1 MATGVFPVKAD
12 RDPFMCS
19 VIVLYRPG
27 HNWPLLWASNRDEM
41 ADRPWLPPA
50 RHWPDRQEVVAGR
63 DELAGGSWLGIN
75 DAGVIAGVLNRRNT
89 LGPQE
94 GKRSRGELVLDALD
108 FADAADAVGM
118 LRELDAH
125 AFRPFNMVLCDN
137 RDAFWVRNLG
147 NKVEAE
153 ALPPGLSMITA
164 SDRNDLNSK
173 RIRWFLPRWME
184 APVPD
189 PDRGDW
195 GAWQD
200 LLCSKEHDP
209 AATVFDAMN
218 IVSNTGFGTVSSS
231 LIALPAPQFATRR
244 PIWKFVG
251 GRLDKSSTWQDIE
264 I

>member
-1 MATGVFPVKAD
+1 
-12 RDPFMCS
+12 MCS

-41 ADRPWLPPA
+41 ADRPWSPPA
-50 RHWPDRQEVVAGR
+50 RHWPDRSEVVAGR
-63 DELAGGSWLGIN
+63 DELAGGTWLGIN
-75 DAGVIAGVLNRRNT
+75 DAGVVAGVLNRRNT

-108 FADAADAVGM
+108 FADAADAVAT

-125 AFRPFNMVLCDN
+125 AFRPFNMVIADN

-147 NKVEAE
+147 NQVEAE

-164 SDRNDLNSK
+164 SDRNDPNSK
-173 RIRWFLPRWME
+173 RIRWFLPRWKD
-184 APVPD
+184 AKTPD
-189 PDRGDW
+189 PDTGDW
-195 GAWQD
+195 TSWQE
-200 LLCSKEHDP
+200 LLCDRSHDP
-209 AATVFDAMN
+209 AGTVFDAMS

-251 GRLDKSSTWQDIE
+251 GRPDKSSTWQDVE
-264 I
+264 L